1 VNPALGPLLT
11 KMHDCDRTGEED
23 EGRPAGP
30 TASDSADNNSS
41 GSSVAQ
47 SKKVRRVWFL
57 KRCFEF

>member
-1 VNPALGPLLT
+1 MNPALGPLDT

-23 EGRPAGP
+23 EDGP
-30 TASDSADNNSS
+30 GLTASDSADNNSS